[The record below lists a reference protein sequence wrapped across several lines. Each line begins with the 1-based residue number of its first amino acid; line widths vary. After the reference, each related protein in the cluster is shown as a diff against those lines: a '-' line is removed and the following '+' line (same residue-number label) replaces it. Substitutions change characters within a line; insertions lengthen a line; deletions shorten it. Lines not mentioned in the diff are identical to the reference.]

1 MTTALVVC
9 TNGTE
14 DIEYLSCVDIL
25 NRGGVHVTTCAVNT
39 AEERL
44 VNLAN
49 GNVVLTNTTI
59 EDVDGDFD
67 IIVVPGGP
75 KTDSLNGSD
84 KFIDLLKQQK
94 ANNKKIAAICAAP
107 YVVLYKNGILQ
118 KHDNMTCYPGCDNEG
133 IFKSC
138 EIAITDN
145 QQIITANGPFN
156 AIKFALTILREF
168 VSEDA
173 YNEVAKAILAI

>member
-59 EDVDGDFD
+59 EDLDGDFD

-84 KFIDLLKQQK
+84 KFIDLLKHL
-94 ANNKKIAAICAAP
+94 
-107 YVVLYKNGILQ
+107 VVSQLNS
-118 KHDNMTCYPGCDNEG
+118 NEG
-133 IFKSC
+133 
-138 EIAITDN
+138 
-145 QQIITANGPFN
+145 G
-156 AIKFALTILREF
+156 
-168 VSEDA
+168 
-173 YNEVAKAILAI
+173 